1 MKEKKYLIITLSI
14 VLLTLVGTTY
24 AYFSSV
30 IVGDKKNITVDMAEL
45 KIIFTNGDAIEASD
59 VYAEDN
65 LDIVKTFSVENKT
78 RNEYKYNIVIEDLV
92 NTFKTTGYISLSKF
106 SENGNDPM
114 YVGYMYG
121 TNGSLENNRTNTNDS
136 TIKTVIYAWYENN
149 LLTNYDKYVSKTAIY
164 CNDKS
169 TQNNSYVIDDS
180 FVYSGITRLY
190 SSDAPSYKCGANTN
204 NGLFEDTQAVED
216 KFSASTTGGG
226 NGQLKYPMALMT
238 ADEVTFAGGVYN
250 LLLSSPYA

>member
-1 MKEKKYLIITLSI
+1 
-14 VLLTLVGTTY
+14 
-24 AYFSSV
+24 
-30 IVGDKKNITVDMAEL
+30 
-45 KIIFTNGDAIEASD
+45 
-59 VYAEDN
+59 
-65 LDIVKTFSVENKT
+65 
-78 RNEYKYNIVIEDLV
+78 
-92 NTFKTTGYISLSKF
+92 
-106 SENGNDPM
+106 M

-121 TNGSLENNRTNTNDS
+121 TSGSLENNRTN
-136 TIKTVIYAWYENN
+136 
-149 LLTNYDKYVSKTAIY
+149 TNYDKYVSKTAIY
-164 CNDKS
+164 CNDRS

-180 FVYSGITRLY
+180 FIYSGITRLY

>member
-1 MKEKKYLIITLSI
+1 
-14 VLLTLVGTTY
+14 
-24 AYFSSV
+24 
-30 IVGDKKNITVDMAEL
+30 
-45 KIIFTNGDAIEASD
+45 
-59 VYAEDN
+59 
-65 LDIVKTFSVENKT
+65 
-78 RNEYKYNIVIEDLV
+78 
-92 NTFKTTGYISLSKF
+92 
-106 SENGNDPM
+106 
-114 YVGYMYG
+114 MYG
-121 TNGSLENNRTNTNDS
+121 TSGSLENNRTNTNDS
-136 TIKTVIYAWYENN
+136 TIKTVIDAWYENN

-164 CNDKS
+164 CNDRS

-216 KFSASTTGGG
+216 KFSASTTGGE

-250 LLLSSPYA
+250 LLLSSPYAWFYINSLGESLVTGTYAWWLLTPSSSAKTYTDIFDVYGSGITQSHFSLNDVRFMLAVRSALSLDSYVKIKSGNGTPESPYEIDYDNSCN